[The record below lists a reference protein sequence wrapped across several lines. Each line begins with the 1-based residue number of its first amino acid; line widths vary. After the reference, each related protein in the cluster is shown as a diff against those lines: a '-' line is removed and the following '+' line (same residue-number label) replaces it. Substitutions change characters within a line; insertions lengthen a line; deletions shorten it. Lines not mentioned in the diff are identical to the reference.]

1 MKSAEFTALEALS
14 KSSYVFNNSK
24 KLLIT
29 VVISLAKAK
38 GTGNIGHSTD
48 NSPSRFK
55 AATLGSQFCKD
66 FYQLRDLLDD
76 MFLK

>member
-1 MKSAEFTALEALS
+1 MKSAEFTAHEALS

-24 KLLIT
+24 KLIT